1 LIHLK
6 VDNADMSPLGL
17 PTHAVGREPRT
28 MSSSRSRPLRAGHG
42 GALTHRA
49 DADLTSVRVSNIFS
63 HQWAALHVEVESLV
77 KSARIGGLR
86 RIREG
91 KPIME
96 WDSKLRR
103 MVATPLHDSCLVVMD
118 TRERAERLVHALDGR
133 ATQQLTILR
142 AALVKPTHTCSK
154 PPEPSMD
161 GLYEEAHMEKALRER
176 AITTFPPLPS
186 AAPHFA
192 VDPRVASGANLP
204 AATHAIP
211 CESVSE
217 DASSVVSSGVG
228 SVVSSA
234 ARTTLAVACRFC
246 KTEGHFARRLDGTPS
261 CPALVRKLECEAAR
275 ESKRAAASATAP

>member
-1 LIHLK
+1 
-6 VDNADMSPLGL
+6 
-17 PTHAVGREPRT
+17 

-49 DADLTSVRVSNIFS
+49 DADLTSVRVSNIFP

-154 PPEPSMD
+154 PPKPSMD
-161 GLYEEAHMEKALRER
+161 GLYEEAHMENALRER
-176 AITTFPPLPS
+176 AITAFPPLPS
-186 AAPHFA
+186 AAPHLA

-228 SVVSSA
+228 SAVSSA

-275 ESKRAAASATAP
+275 ESKRAAASATAQ

>member
-1 LIHLK
+1 
-6 VDNADMSPLGL
+6 
-17 PTHAVGREPRT
+17 

-49 DADLTSVRVSNIFS
+49 DADPTSVRVSNIFP

-118 TRERAERLVHALDGR
+118 TRERAERLVHALDGLAR
-133 ATQQLTILR
+133 LGTILR

-161 GLYEEAHMEKALRER
+161 ALYEEAHMEKALRER

-186 AAPHFA
+186 AVPHLA

-217 DASSVVSSGVG
+217 DASSVVSSGIG

-246 KTEGHFARRLDGTPS
+246 KTEGHFARRVDGTPS

-275 ESKRAAASATAP
+275 ESKRAAASATAQ